1 MADSV
6 TQFSGGWY
14 AAPIATA
21 IGTAAY
27 TDGVLIPS
35 KTLNKV
41 VSQASTTISSIDT
54 TAAGV
59 KFSNQYSLRCG
70 YNVSFGGQLRAKV
83 KWQATTGAGGGATGR
98 INIDVKRKDT
108 SGNVSSISGLVK
120 GSGPSRSIAGNM
132 ANPVTESQILVN
144 IPAQTFAPGESIV
157 VVVEFEVI
165 ATNAANTLVVVLS
178 TNPNS
183 SGDELIIELDAGTP

>member
-21 IGTAAY
+21 VGTAAY
-27 TDGVLIPS
+27 ADGVLIPS

-41 VSQASTTISSIDT
+41 VSQTTTTISSIDT

-70 YNVSFGGQLRAKV
+70 YNVSFGGQLRARC
-83 KWQATTGAGGGATGR
+83 KWQTTTGAGGAATGR

-120 GSGPSRSIAGNM
+120 GSGAPRSIAG
-132 ANPVTESQILVN
+132 VTNQTENQIVVN
-144 IPAQTFAPGESIV
+144 IPPQTFAPGESIV

-178 TNPNS
+178 TNPNTA
-183 SGDELIIELDAGTP
+183 GDELMIELDAGTP

>member
-41 VSQASTTISSIDT
+41 VSQVSTTISSIDT

-83 KWQATTGAGGGATGR
+83 KWQTTTGAGGGATGR

-108 SGNVSSISGLVK
+108 SGNVSSISGLTK
-120 GSGPSRSIAGNM
+120 GSSAPRAISGIAQYVEN
-132 ANPVTESQILVN
+132 QILVN

-165 ATNAANTLVVVLS
+165 ATNAANTLVVVLA

-183 SGDELIIELDAGTP
+183 AGDELMVELDAGTP

>member
-35 KTLNKV
+35 KTLNKA

-59 KFSNQYSLRCG
+59 KFANQYSLRCG
-70 YNVSFGGQLRAKV
+70 YNVSFGGQLRVKL
-83 KWQATTGAGGGATGR
+83 KWQTTTGAGGAATGR
-98 INIDVKRKDT
+98 MNVDVKRKDT

-120 GSGPSRSIAGNM
+120 GSGAPRSIAG
-132 ANPVTESQILVN
+132 VTNQTENQILVN
-144 IPAQTFAPGESIV
+144 IPPQTFAPGESIV

-165 ATNAANTLVVVLS
+165 ATNAAATLVVVLS

-183 SGDELIIELDAGTP
+183 SGDELMIELDSGTP

>member
-21 IGTAAY
+21 TATAAY

-35 KTLNKV
+35 KTLNKA
-41 VSQASTTISSIDT
+41 VSQSTLTISSIDT

-83 KWQATTGAGGGATGR
+83 KWQTTTGAGGAATGR

-108 SGNVSSISGLVK
+108 SGNVSSISGLTK
-120 GSGPSRSIAGNM
+120 GSGAPRSIAGITNQ
-132 ANPVTESQILVN
+132 TENQILVN
-144 IPAQTFAPGESIV
+144 IPPQTFAPGESIV

-165 ATNAANTLVVVLS
+165 ATNAANTLVVVLA

-183 SGDELIIELDAGTP
+183 AGDELMIELDAGTP

>member
-83 KWQATTGAGGGATGR
+83 KWQTTTGAGGGATGR

-108 SGNVSSISGLVK
+108 SGNVSSISGLTK
-120 GSGPSRSIAGNM
+120 GSSAPRAISGIAQYVEN
-132 ANPVTESQILVN
+132 NILVN

-183 SGDELIIELDAGTP
+183 AGDELMVELDAGTP

>member
-6 TQFSGGWY
+6 TQFSGGWF

-21 IGTAAY
+21 TATAAY

-35 KTLNKV
+35 KTLNKA
-41 VSQASTTISSIDT
+41 VSQATTTISAIDT

-70 YNVSFGGQLRAKV
+70 YNVSFGGQLRAKC
-83 KWQATTGAGGGATGR
+83 KWQTTTGAGGGATGR
-98 INIDVKRKDT
+98 INIDVRRKDT
-108 SGNVSSISGLVK
+108 SGNVSSIAGLVK
-120 GSGPSRSIAGNM
+120 GSGTPRSIAG
-132 ANPVTESQILVN
+132 VTNQTENQILVN
-144 IPAQTFAPGESIV
+144 IPPQTFAPGESIV

-183 SGDELIIELDAGTP
+183 SGDELMIELDSGTP

>member
-41 VSQASTTISSIDT
+41 VSQVSTTISSIDT

-83 KWQATTGAGGGATGR
+83 KWQTTTGAGGGATGR

-108 SGNVSSISGLVK
+108 SGNVSSISGLTK
-120 GSGPSRSIAGNM
+120 GSSAPRAISGIAQYVEN
-132 ANPVTESQILVN
+132 QILVN

-183 SGDELIIELDAGTP
+183 AGDELMVELDAGTP

>member
-21 IGTAAY
+21 VGTAAY
-27 TDGVLIPS
+27 TDGVLVPS

-70 YNVSFGGQLRAKV
+70 YNVSFGGQLRAKCR
-83 KWQATTGAGGGATGR
+83 WQTTTGAGGGATGR

-120 GSGPSRSIAGNM
+120 GSGVPRSIAG
-132 ANPVTESQILVN
+132 VTNQTENQILVN
-144 IPAQTFAPGESIV
+144 IPPQTFAPGESIV

-183 SGDELIIELDAGTP
+183 SGDELMIELDSGTP

>member
-21 IGTAAY
+21 VGTAAY
-27 TDGVLIPS
+27 ADGVLIPS
-35 KTLNKV
+35 KTLNKA
-41 VSQASTTISSIDT
+41 VSQSSTTISSIDT

-70 YNVSFGGQLRAKV
+70 YNVSFGGQLRAKC
-83 KWQATTGAGGGATGR
+83 KWQTTTGAGGGATGR

-120 GSGPSRSIAGNM
+120 GSGAPRSIAG
-132 ANPVTESQILVN
+132 VTNQTENQILVN
-144 IPAQTFAPGESIV
+144 IPPQTFAPGESIV

-183 SGDELIIELDAGTP
+183 AGDELMVELDAGTP